1 MSRLAVSTPNTTVNN
16 SCESVSRD
24 HAGSDHN
31 STLTAAESVSSA
43 GCQPGSATADS
54 HSDPE
59 DGERKRYPKGDRMSR
74 EVDQLTPRVMSPGEE
89 SEGITPT
96 ASFCT
101 SSADV
106 SQSELVEKE
115 SSQENL
121 VPRTSNGG
129 RVVTCTPTKPDSE
142 RKVGRSE
149 DETKTSDEAVTG
161 HNSCNSTSASHGQ
174 KWTLQDADG
183 QRPKST
189 SPRNGMH
196 RFYIGEEGESL
207 VRKTLSNRSVPAQTL
222 SHSGQD
228 ASEPCASHS
237 ALKEEVSCSVE
248 EEKNRPDDVG
258 AGRDSVADTQS
269 AEDGFRDCPVSAGQG
284 ELPGQV
290 VQGERGQRQV
300 REPEVA
306 VSSSEESVITQ
317 VWEAITGPLKARR
330 SSGEPQTTGSQG
342 SQPASSHGSQ
352 SASSQPAL
360 QTAGSQGSQG
370 SQPACQTT
378 GSQGSQGSQPAC
390 QTTGSQDSQQDGADS
405 VGRRADMLKTS
416 LGSSLTSSL
425 DSRQSESDEVFQ
437 DASDDVIM
445 STEDGAT
452 TTANTT
458 LEESQ
463 CETGQYEHICIQV
476 ATTKWQQCA
485 H

>member
-1 MSRLAVSTPNTTVNN
+1 MSRLAVSTPNTTLNN

-24 HAGSDHN
+24 QAGSDHN

-59 DGERKRYPKGDRMSR
+59 DGERRRYPKGDRMSR
-74 EVDQLTPRVMSPGEE
+74 EADQLTPRVMSPGEE

-106 SQSELVEKE
+106 SQTELVEKE

-121 VPRTSNGG
+121 VPRTSRGG

-142 RKVGRSE
+142 TKVRRSE
-149 DETKTSDEAVTG
+149 DVTKTSDEAVTG

-174 KWTLQDADG
+174 KWTLHDADG

-207 VRKTLSNRSVPAQTL
+207 VRKTLSNCSVPAQTL
-222 SHSGQD
+222 SHSGQV
-228 ASEPCASHS
+228 ASEPCASDS
-237 ALKEEVSCSVE
+237 ALKEEVSSSVE
-248 EEKNRPDDVG
+248 EEKNLPDDVG
-258 AGRDSVADTQS
+258 AGRETVPDTQS
-269 AEDGFRDCPVSAGQG
+269 GEDSFRDCPVSAGKG

-290 VQGERGQRQV
+290 GQGEQDQRQV

-306 VSSSEESVITQ
+306 VSSSEGSVITQ

-330 SSGEPQTTGSQG
+330 SSGEPQPACQTVGSQG
-342 SQPASSHGSQ
+342 WQ
-352 SASSQPAL
+352 SASSQPAS
-360 QTAGSQGSQG
+360 QAAGSQGSQG
-370 SQPACQTT
+370 SQPAYQTT
-378 GSQGSQGSQPAC
+378 GSEGSQGSQQAC
-390 QTTGSQDSQQDGADS
+390 QTTGWQGSQQDGADW
-405 VGRRADMLKTS
+405 VGRRDDMIKTS
-416 LGSSLTSSL
+416 IGSSLTSSL

-463 CETGQYEHICIQV
+463 CETGQYDDIYIQV
-476 ATTKWQQCA
+476 ATMKWQQCA